1 MGDDRPNRY
10 LDPDGTV
17 VYRASS
23 LGMCDGVVL
32 GLAAGRKPAKT
43 PEWML
48 EVYEEGNVA
57 EPLILAQL
65 LAMEHH
71 SHLSFEDDQ
80 HEVELEIGEINDR
93 RIIVRGH
100 TDGWVETSDAVTI
113 VEAKKFRDSTWPK
126 FQRSGVECMD
136 IYPWQVSVYM
146 HAALQEGLAPTLLFV
161 GGHWDGD
168 GGVSEIGV
176 FQHLDPPIPFKD
188 IRKRVARWEN
198 MIESGMDVTDLD
210 SCSTRMFPCAMFGKG
225 CPSETA
231 EVEAHEWSGS
241 DGEVAVELGK
251 LLVKYAGIKQTA
263 NQMLAAAEKEYKN
276 ASEGLR
282 GLIEATGVES
292 ARKFSID
299 GVTITR
305 VVKETPAHERKA
317 SKSDY
322 FQVSAPKK
330 ESTPQ

>member
-57 EPLILAQL
+57 EPLILAM
-65 LAMEHH
+65 LAEQHDI
-71 SHLSFEDDQ
+71 EVGTDQ

-93 RIIVRGH
+93 RVIVRGH
-100 TDGWVETSDAVTI
+100 TDGWKETSDAVTI

-146 HAALQEGLAPTLLFV
+146 HAALQDGLAPTLYFV
-161 GGHWDGD
+161 GGHWDGE
-168 GGVSEIGV
+168 GGISEIGM
-176 FQHLDPPIPFKD
+176 FTHMDPPIPFKD

-198 MIESGMDVTDLD
+198 LIEQGLDVTDLE

-231 EVEAHEWSGS
+231 EVVTHEWKGA
-241 DGEVAVELGK
+241 DNEVAVELGK
-251 LLVKYAGIKQTA
+251 ILVKQAGIKKTA
-263 NQMLAAAEKEYKN
+263 NQMLTNAEKEYKN

-282 GLIEATGVES
+282 ALIEATGVDE
-292 ARKFSID
+292 ARKFTID

-322 FQVSAPKK
+322 FQVAAPKR
-330 ESTPQ
+330 